1 MATPGRYDTP
11 AFNLSVTPSLRT
23 LGRRY
28 RSVLGAGN
36 VVSLV
41 SAGGSRGGWGSRET
55 APDPSRSDL
64 GQGDDAQDHQ

>member
-11 AFNLSVTPSLRT
+11 AGNLSFTPWLRT

-28 RSVLGAGN
+28 PSVLGAGN
-36 VVSLV
+36 VVSFV
-41 SAGGSRGGWGSRET
+41 SAGRGRWGSCEA
-55 APDPSRSDL
+55 APDPGRGHL

>member
-11 AFNLSVTPSLRT
+11 AGNLGFTPWLRT

-28 RSVLGAGN
+28 LSVLGAGN

-41 SAGGSRGGWGSRET
+41 SAGCGG
-55 APDPSRSDL
+55 
-64 GQGDDAQDHQ
+64 